1 MSEKKYLLAGKV
13 TVFIEKDVTDVNGKP
28 NKEMLVDLIEGDLHS
43 LGYKTNKLRVWSFT
57 VNEIEEG

>member
-13 TVFIEKDVTDVNGKP
+13 TVFIEKDVNGKP